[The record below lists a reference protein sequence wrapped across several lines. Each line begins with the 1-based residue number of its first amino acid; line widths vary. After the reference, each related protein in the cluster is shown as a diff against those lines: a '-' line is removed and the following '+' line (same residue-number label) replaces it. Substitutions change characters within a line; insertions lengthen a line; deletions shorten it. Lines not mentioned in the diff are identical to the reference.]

1 MLVAGYE
8 WVGWRNDTP
17 GWAGEPLE
25 MLFEFDRVRNFS
37 AVHIHINNMF
47 TKDVQVRQT
56 CLLSLVGFRYQ
67 VKRKCSRFV
76 SLKLKANV

>member
-1 MLVAGYE
+1 MLSGYE
-8 WVGWRNDTP
+8 WIGWRNDTP

-47 TKDVQVRQT
+47 TKDVQVR
-56 CLLSLVGFRYQ
+56 FN
-67 VKRKCSRFV
+67 RKMISI
-76 SLKLKANV
+76 L